1 MSVPGKRI
9 LMLLEN
15 YHFPGDGRVRREALT
30 LTKAGYRVSVICQRT
45 ARQPWHEQYQ
55 KIHVYRYPAP
65 PTAPG
70 FWGYLAEYGY
80 SLAAAF
86 VLSLVV
92 LLQQGFDVLH
102 AHNPPDL
109 YVLLGLFYKGFGK
122 RFVYDHHDLA
132 PEMYEVMYGEKGR
145 PLLHKVLRF
154 FERLSLRTAD
164 QVITTNES
172 YKRLEMARAG
182 LPAERITV
190 VRNGPEPQRIYAM
203 AADPT
208 LHPPGCTLLG
218 YVGDM
223 GRHDGLDY
231 LLRALHHLVYT
242 LQRTDFRCVI
252 IGVGDMWDDLQALT
266 VDLGLTPYVHFTGWV
281 SDETLVR
288 YLASVDICLD
298 PDPRNAF
305 TDHSSMIKMTE
316 YMALGKPIV
325 AFDLTE
331 HRVTAQ
337 AAALYAQPN
346 DEAAFARQ
354 IVHLIDHPAVR
365 EQMGRLGRQ
374 RVENELAWPRQ
385 EAHLLNAY
393 AKLDGAPAR
402 STPSAS
408 SQTRASITNETNHR

>member
-1 MSVPGKRI
+1 
-9 LMLLEN
+9 MLLEN

-30 LTKAGYRVSVICQRT
+30 LMKAGYHISVICQRT
-45 ARQPWHEQYQ
+45 ARQPWYETYHN
-55 KIHVYRYPAP
+55 IHVYRYPKP

-92 LLQQGFDVLH
+92 LVQQGFDVLH

-109 YVLLGLFYKGFGK
+109 YVLLGLFYKGWGK

-132 PEMYEVMYGEKGR
+132 PEMYEVMYGEDGR
-145 PLLHKVLRF
+145 PLLHKALLF

-164 QVITTNES
+164 HVITTNES
-172 YKRLEMARAG
+172 YKRLEMARAD
-182 LPAERITV
+182 LPAERITI
-190 VRNGPEPQRIYAM
+190 VRNGPEPHRIHAI
-203 AADPT
+203 APDPT
-208 LHPPGCTLLG
+208 LRKPDTTLLG

-231 LLRALHHLVYT
+231 LLRALHHLVFT
-242 LQRTDFRCVI
+242 WQRTDFHCVI
-252 IGVGDMWDDLQALT
+252 MGVGDMWETLQALT
-266 VDLGLTPYVHFTGWV
+266 VELGLTPYVHFTGWV
-281 SDETLVR
+281 SDETLLR

-305 TDHSSMIKMTE
+305 TDRSSMIKMTE

-337 AAALYAQPN
+337 GAALYAQPN
-346 DEAAFARQ
+346 DEVDFALQ
-354 IVHLIDHPAVR
+354 IAQLMADPGR
-365 EQMGRLGRQ
+365 RDRMGQIGRQ
-374 RVENELAWPRQ
+374 RAESELAWPRQ
-385 EAHLLNAY
+385 ETQLLSAY
-393 AKLDGAPAR
+393 ANLAGQRTVSPLP
-402 STPSAS
+402 ST
-408 SQTRASITNETNHR
+408 SQTRASITHETNHR